1 MTILDAKCED
11 EFSFKPYESAAVA
24 FIIPKG
30 TGTITMYVKQA
41 SLSPALIFVIV
52 LLVFLIVGGGIGY
65 HFYRKKK
72 NQ

>member
-24 FIIPKG
+24 FIIPSG

-41 SLSPALIFVIV
+41 GLSPVLIVVIV